1 MKKLAFVLLTSLATS
16 SFAHNLQFNT
26 ALPYVSVQT
35 DGEVII
41 NNGSINY
48 KNWESPALAGKVRV
62 LQHMAGRSSVKE
74 KNDSLMEMIKSQR
87 FDASKYQTTTII
99 NAEDAIF
106 GTGAFVK
113 SSAEKGKKNNPHSQV
128 ILDQTGQ
135 VKKDWGLQPKESLIV
150 VLDKSGK
157 VKFAHEGKLSEQQM
171 NQVIELI
178 KNLVQ

>member
-1 MKKLAFVLLTSLATS
+1 MENHKRILVIRLSSIGDVILTTPVLKAFKEKYPESIIDFLVIDKFKDAISLS
-16 SFAHNLQFNT
+16 
-26 ALPYVSVQT
+26 PYV
-35 DGEVII
+35 D
-41 NNGSINY
+41 NLLLFN
-48 KNWESPALAGKVRV
+48 
-62 LQHMAGRSSVKE
+62 KE
-74 KNDSLMEMIKSQR
+74 KNDGLMEMIKTQH

-99 NAEDAIF
+99 NVEDAIF
-106 GTGAFVK
+106 GTGPFVK
-113 SSAEKGKKNNPHSQV
+113 SSSEKGKKNNPHSQV

-135 VKKDWGLQPKESLIV
+135 VKKGWGLQPKESLIV

>member
-1 MKKLAFVLLTSLATS
+1 
-16 SFAHNLQFNT
+16 
-26 ALPYVSVQT
+26 
-35 DGEVII
+35 
-41 NNGSINY
+41 
-48 KNWESPALAGKVRV
+48 
-62 LQHMAGRSSVKE
+62 
-74 KNDSLMEMIKSQR
+74 MEMIKAQH

-106 GTGAFVK
+106 GTGPFVK

-171 NQVIELI
+171 NQVIELV

>member
-16 SFAHNLQFNT
+16 SFAHNLQLNT
-26 ALPYVSVQT
+26 TLPYVSIQT

-48 KNWESPALAGKVRV
+48 KNWESPALSGKVRV

-74 KNDSLMEMIKSQR
+74 KNDGLMEMIKAQH

-106 GTGAFVK
+106 GTGAFIK

-128 ILDQTGQ
+128 ILDQTGL
-135 VKKDWGLQPKESLIV
+135 VKNVWELQPKESLIV